1 MPCYLVTNHCSCSMQ
16 IPCFSS
22 WIDLVLLLFLQ
33 WQAYGVWLLFDLQM
47 MKFCLLITYR
57 TRMSSRYCSIV
68 SLATNEMSLMFSIFV
83 KQKSAEH
90 LEAEISDKG
99 ISLVPLYSSIQKLRK
114 ATSRIKDDIK
124 ALKTKRSRA
133 SVRELN
139 DRLIMTERAF
149 TDRDGL
155 SSRTWYKHLI
165 YAPAKHDDYGSNSFP
180 GISDAIENAKSLNSS
195 DSWHSVQHEVW
206 RVARAITQ
214 ASLVLSGRLT

>member
-1 MPCYLVTNHCSCSMQ
+1 M
-16 IPCFSS
+16 
-22 WIDLVLLLFLQ
+22 
-33 WQAYGVWLLFDLQM
+33 
-47 MKFCLLITYR
+47 
-57 TRMSSRYCSIV
+57 
-68 SLATNEMSLMFSIFV
+68 
-83 KQKSAEH
+83 
-90 LEAEISDKG
+90 EAEISDKG
-99 ISLVPLYSSIQKLRK
+99 ISLVPLYASIEKLRK
-114 ATSRIKDDIK
+114 AATGIKNDIK
-124 ALKTKRSRA
+124 ALKAKRSRG

-165 YAPAKHDDYGSNSFP
+165 YAPAKHNDYGFNSFP

-195 DSWHSVQHEVW
+195 DSWYSVQHEVW